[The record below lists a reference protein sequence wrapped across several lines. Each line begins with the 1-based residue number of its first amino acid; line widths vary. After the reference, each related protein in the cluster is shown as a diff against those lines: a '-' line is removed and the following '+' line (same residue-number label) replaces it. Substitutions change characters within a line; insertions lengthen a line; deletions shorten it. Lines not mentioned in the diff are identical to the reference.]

1 MRLLAALLACLLP
14 LPTCRL
20 MADRPS
26 VRHVSTAGT
35 VWINAAALPSGS
47 SLYDGDTLATATD
60 GFAMITGGGP
70 GRVEVRQDSL
80 VSIGRQEITLRDGV
94 VGSDGAAVRLGE
106 AVIRP
111 AIVSETRPWF
121 VVAHR
126 DGKQLVAAYEGDV
139 LIALDRGKP
148 VLVPR
153 GSFAVPTSNPSDSK
167 GTRDASGSSIPN
179 GADSGWMIFSLSSAA
194 GVAIIVALGA
204 TAAVAT
210 IVGYTLGE
218 NSVSP
223 SN

>member
-1 MRLLAALLACLLP
+1 MACVLP
-14 LPTCRL
+14 
-20 MADRPS
+20 
-26 VRHVSTAGT
+26 VSTAPVEAGSATVRHASTTGT

-47 SLYDGDTLATATD
+47 SLYDGDTVATAAD
-60 GFAMITGGGP
+60 GFAMISGGGQ
-70 GRVEVRQDSL
+70 GRVEVRRDSL
-80 VSIGRQEITLRDGV
+80 VSIGPAAITLKGGV
-94 VGSDGAAVRLGE
+94 VGSDGAAVRLGD
-106 AVIRP
+106 ALIRP
-111 AIVSETRPWF
+111 AGVSQTRPWF
-121 VVAHR
+121 VVADR

-148 VLVPR
+148 LLVPQ
-153 GSFAVPTSNPSDSK
+153 GSVAVPAVRPADSK
-167 GTRDASGSSIPN
+167 GAKDPAGGSTIPS

-218 NSVSP
+218 NPVSP